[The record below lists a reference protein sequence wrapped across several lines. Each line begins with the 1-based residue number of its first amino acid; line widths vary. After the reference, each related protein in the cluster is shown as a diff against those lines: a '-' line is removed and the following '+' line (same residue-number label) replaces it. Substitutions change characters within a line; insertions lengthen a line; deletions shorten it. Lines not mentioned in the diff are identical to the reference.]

1 MSSVLVLVC
10 CFLGFISQLLDWYHK
25 EYQPKSMIFLI
36 VFEATIIKVQIIFAS
51 SVWYHA
57 SELTS
62 ACNSVLDQCADVL
75 AFHRMNTN
83 YDRHEYLRAN
93 EFYQYVE
100 KKNIGFCVLGVKI
113 SFALGLSILTP
124 LFSVVS
130 IVLPVV
136 LRTYYS

>member
-1 MSSVLVLVC
+1 MNSIFVVVC
-10 CFLGFISQLLDWYHK
+10 CFLGFSSQLLDWHHN

-36 VFEATIIKVQIIFAS
+36 VFEAAVIISEIGLAY

-62 ACNSVLDQCADVL
+62 ACNSVLDQCSDVL
-75 AFHRMNTN
+75 AFHRRNTN
-83 YDRHEYLRAN
+83 YDRREYLRAN